1 MAMPASAPQT
11 KTDEKALK
19 QSGTHGHRWTR
30 HFHDGN
36 LVAAIDALRDVNFL
50 EIVRQ
55 AIVMRF
61 QPIDFSFNAIELR
74 EPLAQIER
82 LGLPFLDIALQV
94 FHLFA
99 DGLAAGLEFF
109 HGILPVKLDQVL

>member
-11 KTDEKALK
+11 ETDEQTLEQA
-19 QSGTHGHRWTR
+19 GAHGDRRTR

-36 LVAAIDALRDVNFL
+36 LIAAIDALRNVHFL

-55 AIVMRF
+55 AIVKRF
-61 QPIDFSFNAIELR
+61 QPIDFSLNAIELR
-74 EPLAQIER
+74 EPLTQIER
-82 LGLPFLDIALQV
+82 LGLPFLDVALQV
-94 FHLFA
+94 LHLFA

-109 HGILPVKLDQVL
+109 HGVRR